1 MTILGL
7 FALSANTNPIPV
19 PVPPPVTDNLPQG
32 LVVPMPTLPLPS
44 ITILTFDVIEEED
57 AMANRLFVTSYPID
71 HTPLVAPPE
80 NPCTD
85 AVELYKVS
93 KLLGVVVPTPKLPSA
108 VRRTFSLLSTANARY
123 EFAASAP
130 MSAWMVAPP
139 SALLVSMRKSAPV
152 SESVRRKTGLLACT
166 ARSIAVS
173 VVPSKVRSASE
184 VIAEALDQ

>member
-80 NPCTD
+80 NPCTA
-85 AVELYKVS
+85 AVGLYTVS
-93 KLLGVVVPTPKLPSA
+93 KLLGVVVPMPTLPSIINPPVGAAVVSYPLPKLP
-108 VRRTFSLLSTANARY
+108 
-123 EFAASAP
+123 
-130 MSAWMVAPP
+130 PP
-139 SALLVSMRKSAPV
+139 LTLNIDP
-152 SESVRRKTGLLACT
+152 G
-166 ARSIAVS
+166 AVS
-173 VVPSKVRSASE
+173 PMPT
-184 VIAEALDQ
+184 